1 MMKEKLLIV
10 DDQGELRKMLRIAM
24 GYGKY
29 QLFEA
34 EDGTAALAAA
44 AKEKPD
50 VVLLDVMMPG
60 DYDGLEVCRRL
71 RADPE
76 TSHAYIALVTA
87 LGDPAS
93 VAKGREAGANA
104 YVVKPFRLSRLIEV
118 IERRE
123 TVESPVTAYSE

>member
-34 EDGTAALAAA
+34 EDGTGALATIAA
-44 AKEKPD
+44 EKPD

-60 DYDGLEVCRRL
+60 EFDGIEVCRRL
-71 RADPE
+71 RADPA
-76 TSHAYIALVTA
+76 TAHAFVAMVSA

-93 VAKGREAGANA
+93 VARGRGAGANA
-104 YVVKPFRLSRLIEV
+104 YIVKPFRLSRLIEV

-123 TVESPVTAYSE
+123 SLENPVTAYAE

>member
-34 EDGTAALAAA
+34 EDGASALAAA

-50 VVLLDVMMPG
+50 VILLDVMMPG
-60 DYDGLEVCRRL
+60 DYDGLDVCRRL

-76 TSHAYIALVTA
+76 TRHAYIALVTA

-104 YVVKPFRLSRLIEV
+104 YIVKPFRLSRLIEV
-118 IERRE
+118 IEKRE
-123 TVESPVTAYSE
+123 TVQDPVTAYSE